1 MGMNP
6 DTNELEK
13 LRKAFPPI
21 EESDMGAGPIL
32 LRPNGEPVPEH
43 WSIFVQGED
52 VVVKNYTF
60 RVVYMNEKTI
70 VLEPV
75 GPLLVGKDSD
85 T

>member
-13 LRKAFPPI
+13 LKAVFGSLDKRK
-21 EESDMGAGPIL
+21 ESGVGAPVL

-52 VVVKNYTF
+52 VVIKNYTF

-75 GPLLVGKDSD
+75 GPIIVGED
-85 T
+85 